1 VTAMDELKK
10 YIREVPDFPKPG
22 INFYDISTLL
32 QDSVGFGLAL
42 DQMQRYAL
50 SRQTEKIVAIEAR
63 GFVFGAALADRMDV
77 GLVIARKPGKLPY
90 KTVVQEYQLEYG
102 TDRIEI
108 HADAIGKGDRVL
120 IVDDL
125 IATGGTLVAA
135 CKLVE
140 KLGGQVVGI
149 SSVVGLDFLPYKE
162 RLQGY
167 DINYLVS
174 YDSE

>member
-1 VTAMDELKK
+1 MDELKR

-32 QDSVGFGLAL
+32 QDTTGFNLAL
-42 DQMQRYAL
+42 DRMEHYAT

-63 GFVFGAALADRMDV
+63 GFVFGAALADRINV

-90 KTVVQEYQLEYG
+90 KTITQEYELEYG

-108 HADAIGKGDRVL
+108 HADAIEKGERVL
-120 IVDDL
+120 VVDDL
-125 IATGGTLVAA
+125 IATGGTLAAA

-140 KLGGQVVGI
+140 KLGGKVVGI
-149 SSVVGLDFLPYKE
+149 SSVIGLDFLPYKE
-162 RLQGY
+162 KLKAY
-167 DINYLVS
+167 DINYLIS